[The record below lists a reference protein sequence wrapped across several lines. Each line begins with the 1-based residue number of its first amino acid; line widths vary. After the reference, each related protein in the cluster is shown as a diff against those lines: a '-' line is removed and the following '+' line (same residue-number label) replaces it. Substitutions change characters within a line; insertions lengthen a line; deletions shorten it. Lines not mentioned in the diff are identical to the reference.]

1 MTTLAQ
7 ARACALGLPEA
18 VEQDHHGM
26 ASFRIRDKI
35 FATVPD
41 DAHVRIMLEDT
52 EIRAVV
58 AEHPDV
64 CSEVYWGK
72 RLSCVVVDLAR
83 ATPQLVDELLTE
95 AWARKA
101 PKRLVRDAD

>member
-1 MTTLAQ
+1 MTTLAK
-7 ARACALGLPEA
+7 ARAYALGLPEA
-18 VEQDHHGM
+18 GEQDHHGM
-26 ASFRIRDKI
+26 ASFRIRGKI

-41 DAHVRIMLEDT
+41 DAHLRIMLEDT
-52 EIRAVV
+52 EIRAAV
-58 AEHPDV
+58 AEHPDI

-83 ATPQLVDELLTE
+83 ATPQLVEELLAE

-101 PKRLVRDAD
+101 PKSLARDAD

>member
-7 ARACALGLPEA
+7 ARRFALSLPEA
-18 VEQDHHGM
+18 SEQDHHGM
-26 ASFRIRDKI
+26 ASFRIRGKI

-41 DAHVRIMLEDT
+41 GAHVRIMIEDT

-58 AEHPDV
+58 AEHPDA
-64 CSEVYWGK
+64 CAEVYWGK

-83 ATPQLVDELLTE
+83 ADPQLVEELLAE

-101 PKRLVRDAD
+101 PKSLVRDVD